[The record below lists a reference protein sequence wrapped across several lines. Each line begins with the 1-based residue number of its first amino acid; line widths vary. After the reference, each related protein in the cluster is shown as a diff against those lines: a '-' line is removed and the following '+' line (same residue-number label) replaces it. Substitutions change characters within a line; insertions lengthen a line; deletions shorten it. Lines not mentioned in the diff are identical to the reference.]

1 MSRRH
6 KLAEIARLMRFGVV
20 GVGCAVLYALLAWS
34 LTALAGLTAP
44 AASLAA
50 YAVAGVASYLG
61 QKLFTFRS
69 DARHAE
75 AAPRFLL
82 LFAVGAAI
90 AATAPLLLTERLR
103 LPPIVAIAFTCGAV
117 PLINYVVLG
126 RLVFRSRMG
135 GGAA

>member
-1 MSRRH
+1 MSRAH
-6 KLAEIARLMRFGVV
+6 QIAEIARLARFGVV
-20 GVGCAVLYALLAWS
+20 GVGCAALYAGLAWS

-44 AASLAA
+44 AASVAA

-69 DARHAE
+69 AARHGD

-90 AATAPLLLTERLR
+90 AATAPLLLTERLG
-103 LPPIVAIAFTCGAV
+103 LPPVVAIAFTCGAV

-126 RLVFRSRMG
+126 RLVFRGRMDK
-135 GGAA
+135 AAS